1 MMRHVRDV
9 LLRGV
14 RLTVFFTGTIWM
26 LVFAVSVYQYHYSGV
41 VLDHVIWAPH
51 RLTWT
56 ETLPKAAYAAGV
68 GAAIML
74 MLGAAIAVTMGVATA
89 MLMGMASLIRG
100 RRAATGGQHE
110 RVR

>member
-14 RLTVFFTGTIWM
+14 LLTMFFTGTVWM
-26 LVFAVSVYQYHYSGV
+26 LVFTVSVYQYHYSGV
-41 VLDHVIWAPH
+41 VLDHVVWAPH
-51 RLTWT
+51 RLTWA

-74 MLGAAIAVTMGVATA
+74 MLGAAIAVAMGIVTR
-89 MLMGMASLIRG
+89 MLLGMASLIRG
-100 RRAATGGQHE
+100 HRSATGGQHE

>member
-1 MMRHVRDV
+1 MKHVRDV

-14 RLTVFFTGTIWM
+14 LLTVFFTGAVWM
-26 LVFAVSVYQYHYSGV
+26 LVFTVSVYQYHYSGV
-41 VLDHVIWAPH
+41 VLDHVVWAPH

-74 MLGAAIAVTMGVATA
+74 MLGAAIAVAMGVVTM

-100 RRAATGGQHE
+100 RRSATGGHHE
-110 RVR
+110 RIR